1 MKNRNQEGF
10 SLLELLIVVAVIA
23 ILVAIAI
30 PLMRDAMTRAHI
42 SATAT
47 DAHAIQVA
55 FKRFYIDNNMYPNSA
70 SAPAFELNTFE
81 PLVTAGYYDG
91 RIVSRLVRVP
101 PSQR

>member
-1 MKNRNQEGF
+1 MKSRNQQGF

-23 ILVAIAI
+23 IIVAIAI

-70 SAPAFELNTFE
+70 SAPAFELDTFE
-81 PLVTAGYYDG
+81 PLVASGYYDG
-91 RIVSRLVRVP
+91 RIVSRLVGL
-101 PSQR
+101 SADG